1 MPDYPPATP
10 ALHVTEPS
18 LAVQSSGGMPT
29 VVEDDKKDVPWNVE
43 EEITYEQVKRW
54 SEDTESGVILIDV
67 REAPDFESGHILNSK
82 NLPLSIFEQA
92 LSKDQGPFEGALLV
106 HDRCAMRPTSPNLGC
121 VILAVDFMRTYG
133 FPKPG
138 IEEKIVLYCR
148 SGRRSTIAADLA
160 SGAGFSRV
168 RNYKGSWLE
177 YEAKS
182 GVQAGAAK
190 SA

>member
-1 MPDYPPATP
+1 MPDYPPA
-10 ALHVTEPS
+10 

-92 LSKDQGPFEGALLV
+92 LSKDQ
-106 HDRCAMRPTSPNLGC
+106 
-121 VILAVDFMRTYG
+121 VDFMRTYG

-168 RNYKGSWLE
+168 RNYTGSWLE